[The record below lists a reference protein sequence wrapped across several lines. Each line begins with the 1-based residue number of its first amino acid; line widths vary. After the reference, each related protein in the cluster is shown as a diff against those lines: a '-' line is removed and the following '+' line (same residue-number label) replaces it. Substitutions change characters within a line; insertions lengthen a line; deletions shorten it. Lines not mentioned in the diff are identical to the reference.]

1 MDHIQPKIV
10 LKGIKVAVV
19 MQQSEASLHDKG
31 GDETIHGLAYRD
43 TSTAQHPVVFRT
55 LESKINPTERKDWK
69 PKKCPTGHV
78 EILLVAE
85 ALHYFAQ
92 DDITKADWP
101 LPQCSMQ

>member
-1 MDHIQPKIV
+1 VDHIQPKIV

-19 MQQSEASLHDKG
+19 MQQSVASLHDKG
-31 GDETIHGLAYRD
+31 GDETIHCLAYRD

-55 LESKINPTERKDWK
+55 LESKINPTERKDCK
-69 PKKCPTGHV
+69 LKECPARHV

-85 ALHYFAQ
+85 ALQYFAQ

-101 LPQCSMQ
+101 LPGRSMQ